1 LTSVAVP
8 LSIALLVAW
17 TVVLARGLAAEREVG
32 GLDIG
37 LLVAGVVSFLVIMG
51 VLVTFA
57 VFLAR
62 EILEVRRQDGFIDSV
77 THELKSPLASMKLC
91 LQTLARPNLG
101 EDKRRELRTM
111 MLEDLDRLSTFIDD
125 VVEAG
130 RLADAA
136 GGIRLEVVDV
146 EAMIQETVRTVAA
159 RHHAPERCVR
169 VEVDGPDGET
179 PDAPAGAAP
188 SSDSS
193 DPRPASSLTVRTDRD
208 ALETV
213 LRNLLDN
220 ALKYSGGDPEITVRA
235 WLEGAGNQLV
245 LEVADRGIGIQAK
258 HVRRIFQRFYRAP
271 GEEVRQRKGTGLG
284 LFIVHALVRNLGG
297 RVDARSPG
305 EGEGTVFRVVLPRG
319 KMA

>member
-1 LTSVAVP
+1 MAVP

-146 EAMIQETVRTVAA
+146 EAMIRETVRTVAA
-159 RHHAPERCVR
+159 RHHAPETCVR
-169 VEVDGPDGET
+169 VEIDGPDGET

-193 DPRPASSLTVRTDRD
+193 DPPPASSLTVRTDRD